1 MKATIISIGNE
12 LLNGKTTNSNASYI
26 GGRLYDIGIVA
37 RQVIAVRDEPE
48 SIRESLRQAIDTSEV
63 VIVTG
68 GLGPTHDDITMEVA
82 ANFFGSKLAL
92 NEAVLQKIEA
102 RYRQRGIPM
111 PESNLKVAMV
121 PEKARLLNNALGT
134 APGAHF
140 ETQGADASERHL
152 FILPGVPREMRAM
165 MDESVIPFLQEKN
178 TAGRIEVYLYRTA
191 GVAESRL
198 YQLTR
203 SLLEA
208 HPAYE
213 VAFLPKETGTDMRVA
228 VRRNDS
234 KESAKFPVFEESLY
248 QAVGE
253 YIYTRGSE
261 ELEEVIGK
269 LLRARAMTISAAE
282 SCTGGLLQDKITNIA
297 GSSDYFMGGM
307 VTYSNESKMK
317 QLGVCRE
324 SLEKYGAVSEA
335 AAKEMAAGVR
345 RVFGTDVALST
356 TGIAGPGGATPE
368 KPVGLIYIGLATA
381 DTVMV
386 QKHILSGDRV
396 MVKRRGAQAALELLR
411 RELLG
416 IESASS

>member
-1 MKATIISIGNE
+1 MKTTIISIGNE
-12 LLNGKTTNSNASYI
+12 LLNGKTVNSNASYI

-48 SIRESLRQAIDTSEV
+48 SIRESLRQAVDTSEI
-63 VIVTG
+63 VIATG
-68 GLGPTHDDITMEVA
+68 GLGPTHDDITMEVV
-82 ANFFGSKLAL
+82 ANFFGSKMVL

-102 RYRQRGIPM
+102 RYRQRGVPM
-111 PESNLKVAMV
+111 PDSNLKVAMV
-121 PEKARLLNNALGT
+121 PQKARLLNNSLGT

-140 ETQGADASERHL
+140 EVPGAEGSKKHV

-165 MDESVIPFLQEKN
+165 MEESVIPFLQEKN
-178 TAGRIEVYLYRTA
+178 TAGQIDVYLYRTT

-213 VAFLPKETGTDMRVA
+213 VAFLPKETGTDMQVA

-234 KESAKFPVFEESLY
+234 EESAKFPAFEELLY
-248 QAVGE
+248 QAAGE

-261 ELEEVIGK
+261 ELEEVIGR
-269 LLRARAMTISAAE
+269 LLKERGMTISAAE

-317 QLGVCRE
+317 QLGVRRE
-324 SLEKYGAVSEA
+324 SLERYGAVSEV
-335 AAKEMAAGVR
+335 AAKEMAEGVR

-368 KPVGLIYIGLATA
+368 KPLGLIYIGLATA
-381 DTVMV
+381 DTVTV

-396 MVKRRGAQAALELLR
+396 MIKRRGAQAALELLR

-416 IESASS
+416 IESGVG